1 MHLLIRLSR
10 RDCCWL
16 TT

>member
-1 MHLLIRLSR
+1 MHLLIRLPR

-16 TT
+16 IT